1 MTKNDNQLLEDR
13 INKAISDRFAKM
25 LEDPECS
32 IKPIY
37 EAVLVG
43 SITPS
48 GKTTFTLHGDAYT
61 LLAMAAAQA
70 VKIMQ
75 LMEEES
81 KKGEA
86 GDICE
91 KFIET
96 LREMYQVADH

>member
-48 GKTTFTLHGDAYT
+48 GKKTFTLHGDAYT

-75 LMEEES
+75 LMEEKS

-91 KFIET
+91 NFIET
-96 LREMYQVADH
+96 VREMYQVADH